1 MLGFILS
8 LVLAIN
14 QEVKMVQVGN
24 GKRSYL
30 GMLLSLILPGLGQIY
45 LGKWLRGLILFFGV
59 ALAGTIIYLNSLPV
73 DSWEDLMRFDD
84 FTDWWKERRS
94 DNTYAI
100 PPSNAP
106 DVMEEMDE
114 NSGYHLWTFE
124 NGKKLMYRPSW
135 KLKLSGLAQG
145 IFFWLYAVC
154 DGWRG
159 EKGFNKRAFKSRL
172 RKAKNREEVEAAG
185 NKQASKAE

>member
-45 LGKWLRGLILFFGV
+45 LGKWLRGLILFLGV

-84 FTDWWKERRS
+84 FTD
-94 DNTYAI
+94 
-100 PPSNAP
+100 
-106 DVMEEMDE
+106 
-114 NSGYHLWTFE
+114 
-124 NGKKLMYRPSW
+124 
-135 KLKLSGLAQG
+135 
-145 IFFWLYAVC
+145 
-154 DGWRG
+154 
-159 EKGFNKRAFKSRL
+159 
-172 RKAKNREEVEAAG
+172 
-185 NKQASKAE
+185 